1 LRLPPDAATAPGR
14 PQGWGD
20 RKGRPYTCYTTHMSI
35 ERLPLTY
42 RAELLRDIYRHLAA
56 GKCGAL
62 IGVASSGKSRLV
74 EFLGR
79 PDVRQHYLGDG
90 WTNTLFPWVDGNDLL
105 ERSEWGLY
113 EKVLSAI
120 LTDLDCLPDRGGE
133 ARAKV
138 EAWYWKLVAP
148 ENRPL
153 ARRFVALAIADL
165 GEAVSRVVLLLDD
178 FESFIAAADDDTLSG
193 LRSLRDRFK
202 NDNEYRL
209 LYLAASRR
217 QLVSLKETATPGFES
232 FLELF
237 KNFTVPIG
245 CYDEDDALHMIQ
257 RLSEAYPLA
266 RRTLTPDLAKRLVMA
281 TGGHAG
287 LIDAAFHSK
296 TEAEW
301 NRPDL
306 GEVLIASGGVWNE
319 CVSIW
324 ESLDDE
330 DHSALM
336 AIVRGGD
343 PGAAATH
350 WLERSG
356 IVKRDQIP
364 QVFEVFRLF
373 LADMVKHGP
382 EVKIDPDRRALSVD
396 GCSVELVER
405 ELTLVNHLFAN
416 RGKLC
421 EYAEL
426 YQRLYPNG
434 AALSNAQSEVQ
445 AIVRRVQSKLNRA
458 CGARPILIH
467 YPDRGYRMIGADG
480 K

>member
-1 LRLPPDAATAPGR
+1 
-14 PQGWGD
+14 
-20 RKGRPYTCYTTHMSI
+20 MSI

-42 RAELLRDIYRHLAA
+42 RAELLRDIHRHLAA

-62 IGVASSGKSRLV
+62 VGVASSGKSRLV

-79 PDVRQHYLGDG
+79 PDVRRHYLGEA
-90 WTNTLFPWVDGNDLL
+90 WPTVLFPWVDGNDLL

-120 LTDLDCLPDRGGE
+120 LTDLDRLPDRGGE
-133 ARAKV
+133 SRAKV

-153 ARRFVALAIADL
+153 ARRFVAFALTDLANNAR
-165 GEAVSRVVLLLDD
+165 RVVLLLDD
-178 FESFIAAADDDTLSG
+178 FESFIAAADDGILSG
-193 LRSLRDRFK
+193 LRSLRDHFK

-209 LYLAASRR
+209 LYLVASRR
-217 QLVSLKETATPGFES
+217 QLVSLKETATSGFES

-237 KNFTVPIG
+237 KNFTAPIG
-245 CYDEDDALHMIQ
+245 CYEEDDALHMIQ

-266 RRTLTPDLAKRLVMA
+266 RRALTPDLAKRLCGV

-296 TEAEW
+296 TEADW

-306 GEVLIASGGVWNE
+306 GEALIASGGVWNE

-336 AIVRGGD
+336 AIARGQD

-356 IVKRDQIP
+356 IVKRDQVP

-382 EVKIDPDRRALSVD
+382 EVKVDAERRALAVD
-396 GCSVELVER
+396 GCSVDLAER
-405 ELTLVNHLFAN
+405 ELTLVAHLFAN

-434 AALSNAQSEVQ
+434 ASLNNAQNEVQ
-445 AIVRRVQSKLNRA
+445 GIVRRVQSKLSRA

-480 K
+480 R